1 MGVGI
6 GGLISYD
13 APALFFFRFRGT
25 IMAEV
30 TEVELPTIT
39 GNMLFYK
46 KPELLNVQAHG
57 KLGITPLTEQP
68 FAFLRDTQV
77 VPINVSEFNHVALNY
92 PIIFAGEEKTPAA
105 VMGLKTDQNAF
116 VDEDGKIAPGVY
128 LPAYIRRYPF
138 ASAKNTDDAN
148 SLMICIDR
156 SSPLV
161 TENAD
166 SPFFEGQELAE
177 VTKQAVEFVKI
188 YETEIQG
195 TVNFVKMLKDYD
207 LFETIDVLVAGP
219 PDAQSQPTQQKMG
232 TYEGISEE
240 KIAGLSDER
249 LIELRNNGGLAAIY
263 AHRLSQANWQRL
275 LNMEMSQELKKVNSA
290 GKT

>member
-1 MGVGI
+1 
-6 GGLISYD
+6 
-13 APALFFFRFRGT
+13 
-25 IMAEV
+25 MAEV
-30 TEVELPTIT
+30 TNTEQPTIT

-46 KPELLNVQAHG
+46 QPELLNVQAHG
-57 KLGITPLTEQP
+57 KLGISPLTEQP

-77 VPINVSEFNHVALNY
+77 VPINASEFNHVALNY

-105 VMGLKTDQNAF
+105 VMGMKTDRNAF
-116 VDEDGKIAPGVY
+116 VDEDGKIEPGVY
-128 LPAYIRRYPF
+128 LPAYVRRYPF
-138 ASAKNTDDAN
+138 ASAKNSEDTN

-166 SPFFEGQELAE
+166 SPFFDGQELAE
-177 VTKQAVEFVKI
+177 VTKQAVEFVKA
-188 YETEIQG
+188 YEAEVMG
-195 TVNFVKMLKDYD
+195 TLNFVKMLHDYD
-207 LFETIDVLVAGP
+207 LFETLDVLVAGP
-219 PDAQSQPTQQKMG
+219 PDAQGQPTQQKMG
-232 TYEGISEE
+232 TYEGISDQ

-275 LNMEMSQELKKVNSA
+275 LNMEMNQELKELQSEGQA
-290 GKT
+290 